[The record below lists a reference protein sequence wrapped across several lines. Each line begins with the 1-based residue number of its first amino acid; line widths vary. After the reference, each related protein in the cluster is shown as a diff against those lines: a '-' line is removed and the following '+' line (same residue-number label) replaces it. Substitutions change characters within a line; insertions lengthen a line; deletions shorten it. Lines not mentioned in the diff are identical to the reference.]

1 MTKLRLGDC
10 YYCDSCKCFS
20 ETTHKYVRMFE
31 SIQRLP
37 QMHRY
42 YEHFHKSGVS
52 KNWSELQERE
62 DKSLPQILSLFYDTL
77 VSTFHT
83 QVSLFSID
91 ENT

>member
-1 MTKLRLGDC
+1 
-10 YYCDSCKCFS
+10 
-20 ETTHKYVRMFE
+20 MFE